1 MRPSSLMRRAAGSG
15 VRRTVIPSRPAI
27 PVGGTERAAVSAVL
41 GRDHPLTRAV
51 DSLEVLARQSL
62 AVAAVLIGSVIEVI
76 EHVGSAFALAASAGL
91 VLVILTIRAAIC
103 TAVKRDHA
111 VDLIS
116 QGREGLPIAAVQ
128 RQRQRLGRSRTRE
141 QLALAVQAIIRDAK
155 DPVIHRMPR
164 ARPLFDAAVVASAA
178 EDLQSI
184 IRLLQADSVSVRGV
198 ARLEQLVTDGTSPLY
213 GGDTQ
218 PLRQELDRIRQT
230 MIG

>member
-15 VRRTVIPSRPAI
+15 VRTTVRPSRRATPAR
-27 PVGGTERAAVSAVL
+27 GTERAAVSAVL

-76 EHVGSAFALAASAGL
+76 EHVRTAFALAASAGL
-91 VLVILTIRAAIC
+91 VLVILTIRTAIC
-103 TAVKRDHA
+103 TTAKRDHA
-111 VDLIS
+111 VDLIL

-128 RQRQRLGRSRTRE
+128 RQRRRLGRSRTRY
-141 QLALAVQAIIRDAK
+141 QLALAVQAIIR
-155 DPVIHRMPR
+155 
-164 ARPLFDAAVVASAA
+164 
-178 EDLQSI
+178 
-184 IRLLQADSVSVRGV
+184 GV
-198 ARLEQLVTDGTSPLY
+198 ARLEKLLTDGTSPLY